1 MVSPEIGNRVRGN
14 SWDHITANSCAAV
27 KRTIGIGAL
36 LRLPPTIRYDIS
48 LVFTDLHLFL
58 FLQRAL

>member
-1 MVSPEIGNRVRGN
+1 MGPYYSQFLCCGEADNRNRRCTSQN
-14 SWDHITANSCAAV
+14 L
-27 KRTIGIGAL
+27 GAL